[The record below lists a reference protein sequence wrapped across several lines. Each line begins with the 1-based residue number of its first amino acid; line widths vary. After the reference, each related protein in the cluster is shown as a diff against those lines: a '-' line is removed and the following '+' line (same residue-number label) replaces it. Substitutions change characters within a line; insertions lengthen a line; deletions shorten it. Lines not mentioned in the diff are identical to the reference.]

1 MQNLR
6 DPHTVRVI
14 AANLRRL
21 MRDRAKPFTQQ
32 SLAKEAHVQQS
43 AICRI
48 LNAHN
53 EPSIC
58 ILLRICKALKC
69 NLLQLLDEETAEIL
83 ETAS

>member
-1 MQNLR
+1 MR
-6 DPHTVRVI
+6 DPETVQLI

-21 MRDRAKPFTQQ
+21 MDDRANPFTQQ
-32 SLAKEAHVQQS
+32 SLAHAAHVQQS

-48 LNAHN
+48 LNAKN

-69 NLLQLLDEETAEIL
+69 NLLDLLEKDHAEIL
-83 ETAS
+83 EICP